1 MTVPTLVGRLLP
13 RSGPYEA
20 AQTLEALHGSSV
32 EAIADVDFDLAM
44 AHFHPS
50 QGDTIPVTSQHLL
63 QWREGLNAWARDE
76 WGFPSPFGTQADRF
90 AWDVALG
97 SRLRHDLAGA
107 PELLHPNVWCW
118 IASALLPHL
127 VVHRY
132 GWPTSEGSGRWRRFG
147 PTSNNALRLPV
158 YRDAVYGAELTLRAS
173 QQELQSILN
182 RPSYGNDPRVAR
194 IVLGTLLAAH
204 DDRERSGYG
213 VGEPG
218 RAIDA
223 DLVLQELR
231 VRNSLRP
238 LCFLVDDD
246 VESEVRDAIA
256 SLPELRGQAAR
267 LQEATG
273 Q

>member
-1 MTVPTLVGRLLP
+1 MAPDLAGRLFP

-20 AQTLEALHGSSV
+20 AQALEAQHGSSV
-32 EAIADVDFDLAM
+32 ESIANVDFDLSR

-50 QGDTIPVTSQHLL
+50 QGDATRVEEKQLRR
-63 QWREGLNAWARDE
+63 WRDDLNAWARDE
-76 WGFPSPFGTQADRF
+76 WGFPSPFSSQADRF

-97 SRLRHDLAGA
+97 TRMRDDLRGL

-132 GWPTSEGSGRWRRFG
+132 GWPTSDGSGRWRRFG
-147 PTSNNALRLPV
+147 PNSNNALRLPV
-158 YRDAVYGAELTLRAS
+158 YRDLVFGPELTLRAS

-194 IVLGTLLAAH
+194 IVLAGLVDAYE
-204 DDRERSGYG
+204 DRARSGYG
-213 VGEPG
+213 EGEPG

-238 LCFLVDDD
+238 LCFLADDD
-246 VESEVRDAIA
+246 VVAEVETVIA
-256 SLPELRGQAAR
+256 SLPTLRDNAAR
-267 LQEATG
+267 LQGRGPE
-273 Q
+273 